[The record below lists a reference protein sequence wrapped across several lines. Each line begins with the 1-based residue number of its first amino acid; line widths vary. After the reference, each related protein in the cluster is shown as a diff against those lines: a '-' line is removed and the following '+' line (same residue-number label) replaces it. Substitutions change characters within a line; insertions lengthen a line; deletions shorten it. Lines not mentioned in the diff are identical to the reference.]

1 MNHTKLAKT
10 LMTILLALGA
20 ISSFILD
27 WNSNHVLSP
36 AWHPHAR
43 FHGAL
48 LLFFLAG
55 VSATGIW
62 LLWRKSKEPELAI
75 KVATLISIS
84 FWTPLFFI
92 PFLLPSSTWWA
103 GAPGAEP
110 RIAGHIVY
118 PNLLV
123 AGVFLLLTAA
133 CYRMAIRESHSQDFG
148 SHLQQSI

>member
-1 MNHTKLAKT
+1 MNHVRLVRMI
-10 LMTILLALGA
+10 MTILLAVGA
-20 ISSFILD
+20 FSSFILD
-27 WNSNHVLSP
+27 WSSNHLLST

-48 LLFFLAG
+48 LLFFLSG
-55 VSATGIW
+55 VSTTGIW
-62 LLWRKSKEPELAI
+62 LLWRNSKEPELAI
-75 KVATLISIS
+75 KVAALISVS

-103 GAPGAEP
+103 GTPGAEP

-123 AGVFLLLTAA
+123 AGVFLLLTAV
-133 CYRMAIRESHSQDFG
+133 CYWVTVRENHSQDYG
-148 SHLQQSI
+148 SQPQSSI

>member
-1 MNHTKLAKT
+1 MNRFSVARII
-10 LMTILLALGA
+10 MTIALAVGA
-20 ISSFILD
+20 VSSFILD
-27 WNSNHVLSP
+27 WSTNHVLSS

-48 LLFFLAG
+48 LLFFLSG
-55 VSATGIW
+55 VSATAIW

-75 KVATLISIS
+75 KVATLISVS

-92 PFLLPSSTWWA
+92 PFLLPSSSWWA
-103 GAPGAEP
+103 GEPGAEP

-123 AGVFLLLTAA
+123 AGVFLLLTVG
-133 CYRMAIRESHSQDFG
+133 CYRIANHRKPSQPDD
-148 SHLQQSI
+148 SQPQSVI